1 MVLTTNGQVR
11 VQQVAE
17 RGWIV
22 RSDVQPDSIANVL
35 GCIEQRDEGFEL
47 MVVGGDFHWLT
58 FSSLDE
64 AVEHLRV
71 RARAVQPA

>member
-1 MVLTTNGQVR
+1 MVVTGSGQIR

-17 RGWIV
+17 HGWIV

-58 FSSLDE
+58 FTTLDE
-64 AVEHLRV
+64 AVSHLRE
-71 RARAVQPA
+71 RARAAQPA

>member
-1 MVLTTNGQVR
+1 MVVTGSGQVR

-58 FSSLDE
+58 FATLGD
-64 AVEHLRV
+64 AVDHLQQRV
-71 RARAVQPA
+71 RSVQPA

>member
-58 FSSLDE
+58 FDSLDE
-64 AVEHLRV
+64 AVSHLRQ
-71 RARAVQPA
+71 RSRTTQPA